1 MNVQTPEIKL
11 RDLVYFEFQ
20 LVKMVNVVKTGVTL

>member
-11 RDLVYFEFQ
+11 RDLVHFEFQ
-20 LVKMVNVVKTGVTL
+20 LLKMVNVVKTGVTL